1 MLGPMWGTSFNEI
14 LRNEIRKEAI
24 LESELSLQEL
34 REMQA
39 SYSFY

>member
-1 MLGPMWGTSFNEI
+1 LKVYSTLKNEI
-14 LRNEIRKEAI
+14 LKNEIRKEAI
-24 LESELSLQEL
+24 LENELSLQEL